1 MLKEHGA
8 KSITVGCTHAVLVGL
23 AMERLN
29 EAPID
34 RLVVTDTIPDGER
47 CDAIRD
53 KLVVLSVADLIGEAI
68 HRIHHNRSVSSL
80 LQTGGAKR

>member
-1 MLKEHGA
+1 MMGEGA
-8 KSITVGCTHAVLVGL
+8 SDVVCAATHAVLAGPAMQKL
-23 AMERLN
+23 ADS
-29 EAPID
+29 PISKV
-34 RLVVTDTIPDGER
+34 VVTDTIPDGER